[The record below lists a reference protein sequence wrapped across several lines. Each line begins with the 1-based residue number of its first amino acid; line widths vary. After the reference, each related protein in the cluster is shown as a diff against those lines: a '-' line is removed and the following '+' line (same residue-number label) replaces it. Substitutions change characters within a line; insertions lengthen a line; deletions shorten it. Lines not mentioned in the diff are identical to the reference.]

1 MRRFLLRRAIRAWFA
16 DGDIDRATAER
27 LLARYGAGLDD
38 PAPSARGLVVALAGL
53 FLGLALL
60 LVVSANWQSLPRE
73 LRLAGLMLLTA
84 TLNGVGVARYLRQG
98 AGAFWL
104 LLGGFADGASI
115 MLIGQ
120 MYHLGEHYAG
130 GLLLWALGLLAPALL
145 TRGRLLAL
153 LMLVVAGF
161 WMVAHHRYGWPLWM
175 PLFLA
180 AAFLVARYRDSAV
193 LTLAS
198 LATTALWLN
207 LMLTWVYATDFGPE
221 AAEGLL
227 SFNLALLVLALALAG
242 RPGWFGAAGHG
253 LSVWV
258 PRLTLAMLM
267 PFTFVDV
274 WRRYLALAWT
284 WMDPGLWAGLAVL
297 VVAALM
303 GRPLLATVTA
313 VALVGVHTGGL
324 PDQAWLWAVTVNL
337 LVLVLALWWLRRG
350 LRDGEAGL
358 FFTGLGAILL
368 VALLRYLDLIG
379 GYLGAAALFAG
390 QACLLLLAAFYWR
403 RREARP

>member
-1 MRRFLLRRAIRAWFA
+1 
-16 DGDIDRATAER
+16 
-27 LLARYGAGLDD
+27 
-38 PAPSARGLVVALAGL
+38 
-53 FLGLALL
+53 
-60 LVVSANWQSLPRE
+60 
-73 LRLAGLMLLTA
+73 
-84 TLNGVGVARYLRQG
+84 
-98 AGAFWL
+98 
-104 LLGGFADGASI
+104 
-115 MLIGQ
+115 
-120 MYHLGEHYAG
+120 
-130 GLLLWALGLLAPALL
+130 
-145 TRGRLLAL
+145 
-153 LMLVVAGF
+153 
-161 WMVAHHRYGWPLWM
+161 MVTHNRYGWPLWM

-198 LATTALWLN
+198 LAATALWLN

-313 VALVGVHTGGL
+313 VALVVVHTGGL
-324 PDQAWLWAVTVNL
+324 PDQAWLWAVAVNL

-350 LRDGEAGL
+350 LREGEAGL

-390 QACLLLLAAFYWR
+390 MAVLLLLAAFYWR
-403 RREARP
+403 RREVTP